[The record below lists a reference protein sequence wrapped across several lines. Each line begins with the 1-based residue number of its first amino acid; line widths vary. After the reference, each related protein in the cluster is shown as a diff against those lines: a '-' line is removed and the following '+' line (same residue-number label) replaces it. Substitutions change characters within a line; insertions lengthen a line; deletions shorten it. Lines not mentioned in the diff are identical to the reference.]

1 MCRRIHMD
9 RGRLVNEI
17 LRLLPTLMRIV
28 ERPSP
33 VEMGE
38 IPHHGIPTDVQF
50 SPGHIQVLIALTR
63 GPRSVGQLAEE
74 LEVSPPAATQLV
86 DRLAEH
92 GMVERHN
99 DPEDRRGVLRD
110 SLGGPHEAAGG
121 LRTGERRGG
130 EEGWFLRSPVSLK
143 KKKHVTLLSPR
154 QDSTSR

>member
-1 MCRRIHMD
+1 MD
-9 RGRLVNEI
+9 RERLVDET
-17 LRLLPTLMRIV
+17 LMLLPTLMRIV
-28 ERPSP
+28 DRPSP

-38 IPHHGIPTDVQF
+38 ISRRGIPTEAQV

-99 DPEDRRGVLRD
+99 DTDDRRVVLVDYVPGMHEVAQRIVE
-110 SLGGPHEAAGG
+110 SRRGPLERAMRGLTDKEALAFVKG
-121 LRTGERRGG
+121 LKLLAESFGAATGEA
-130 EEGWFLRSPVSLK
+130 
-143 KKKHVTLLSPR
+143 
-154 QDSTSR
+154 

>member
-1 MCRRIHMD
+1 MD

-17 LRLLPTLMRIV
+17 LMLLPTLMRLL
-28 ERPSP
+28 ERPRP

-38 IPHHGIPTDVQF
+38 ISHHGIPTDGQV

-63 GPRSVGQLAEE
+63 GPRSVGQLAQE

-99 DPEDRRGVLRD
+99 DTADRRVVLVDYVPGMHEVAQRIVE
-110 SLGGPHEAAGG
+110 SRRGPLERAMRGLTDEEALAFVKG
-121 LRTGERRGG
+121 LKLLAATFGATTGE
-130 EEGWFLRSPVSLK
+130 EN
-143 KKKHVTLLSPR
+143 
-154 QDSTSR
+154 